1 MIAVGTINT
10 YSKRKISKKQKR
22 RASIFESEINAFQE
36 NSEKKCLI
44 CGKTI
49 IGFCKS
55 HSLPKFVLKCIS
67 SDGTI
72 RTGKTFQSDS
82 HIDKQGKK
90 NALIFYNLCKQCDG
104 NFFQEYEHE
113 EFFCQKLSN
122 EAINEIALKNYF
134 RYLYKQ
140 QREVLKFEK
149 LLTETR
155 DDAETKQFLENQ
167 LYLSKFNVDDTNA
180 KIKKYLKRKH
190 DQNFYVIDEI
200 NLDYSTAIAY
210 QGFITLVYGFDG
222 LINDIYKYD
231 ETYKIQQLGLCIFP
245 HHTGTKIILFCED
258 GSTRLKHFYKTFRHL
273 SIEEKMYVINYILLL
288 YEEEWAVDGSVK
300 EKLNKETLQLINQ
313 RDTIVQETNNP
324 LSIVEN
330 ENLVDLARPIFELK
344 TNGNIYNFL
353 SDKR

>member
-1 MIAVGTINT
+1 MITVGTINT
-10 YSKRKISKKQKR
+10 YSKRKINKKQKR
-22 RASIFESEINAFQE
+22 IASIFESEVNAFQE

-49 IGFCKS
+49 NGFYKS

-90 NALIFYNLCKQCDG
+90 SALVFYNLCKQCDG

-113 EFFCQKLSN
+113 EFFCQKPSN

-140 QREVLKFEK
+140 QREVFKFEK
-149 LLTETR
+149 LLTEMR
-155 DDAETKQFLENQ
+155 DNAETKQFLENQ
-167 LYLSKFNVDDTNA
+167 LYLSKFNVNDTDA

-200 NLDYSTAIAY
+200 DLDYSTAIAY

-245 HHTGTKIILFCED
+245 HHVGTKIILFCED
-258 GSTRLKHFYKTFRHL
+258 GSTRLKHFYKTFRRL

-288 YEEEWAVDGSVK
+288 YEEEWAVDGSFK

-313 RDTIVQETNNP
+313 RDTIVQETNN
-324 LSIVEN
+324 LSSIVEN
-330 ENLVDLARPIFELK
+330 ENLVDLVRPIFELK
-344 TNGNIYNFL
+344 TNGDIYNFL